1 MNLLSAQIYKLDRRA
16 KLKGE
21 KIVFAKFRGAQKL
34 MVLINGF
41 TVVVPYR
48 FSVSYWSNTVI
59 FLISIV
65 FRGITITR
73 AGIVY

>member
-41 TVVVPYR
+41 TVVVSYR
-48 FSVSYWSNTVI
+48 FSVSY
-59 FLISIV
+59 
-65 FRGITITR
+65 
-73 AGIVY
+73 